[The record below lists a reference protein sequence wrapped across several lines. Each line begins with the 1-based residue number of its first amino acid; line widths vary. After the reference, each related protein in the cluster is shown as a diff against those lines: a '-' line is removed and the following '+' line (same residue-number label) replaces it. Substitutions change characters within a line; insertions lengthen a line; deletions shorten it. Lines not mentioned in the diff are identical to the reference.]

1 MLDEGGLQRMRGLGV
16 TKLLEIGPGRV
27 LSGLLRRIEPALERC
42 NLSVADELPEAAR
55 FAAGG
60 A

>member
-1 MLDEGGLQRMRGLGV
+1 V
-16 TKLLEIGPGRV
+16 
-27 LSGLLRRIEPALERC
+27 RRIDPALGRG

-55 FAAGG
+55 FATAGN